1 MLRTNDGHK
10 MTTSESLRQERQA
23 RAARGAKQEESK
35 WYGGGVNHRLGC
47 HRRKQGRIT
56 VNADSLITFG
66 NATNS
71 TRCFACTFQVTEDS
85 PERWVLLR
93 LLIVHGNFLF
103 MHGSSGAIRKN
114 EIESRLLRGLPVNA
128 TALAREFLVSE
139 DAIRRDLRAL
149 AAEGKCKRVYGG
161 GLPISPDGVPFEH
174 RLLNGSKEKRALA
187 LAALTLVSEASTVFL
202 DSGSTNLAL
211 AIEMPP
217 DRSLTIATNSISIAS
232 ALLDRKNFKVIV
244 LGGEIDRETGAAIGL
259 SAIREAER
267 LSFDLCFLGACAV
280 SVSLGIGAF
289 QMADAEFKRTLIA
302 RSDRIGALVTMDK
315 VETRA
320 PFQVAALAVLDHV
333 VLESGTSEE
342 IISTFSNAGPKVII
356 GQP

>member
-1 MLRTNDGHK
+1 L
-10 MTTSESLRQERQA
+10 
-23 RAARGAKQEESK
+23 
-35 WYGGGVNHRLGC
+35 Y
-47 HRRKQGRIT
+47 
-56 VNADSLITFG
+56 F
-66 NATNS
+66 
-71 TRCFACTFQVTEDS
+71 
-85 PERWVLLR
+85 
-93 LLIVHGNFLF
+93 LIVHGNFLF
-103 MHGSSGAIRKN
+103 VHGTSGAIRKN

-128 TALAREFLVSE
+128 TALAKEFLVSE

-161 GLPISPDGVPFEH
+161 GLPISPDVPFEH
-174 RLLNGSKEKRALA
+174 RLLNDSKEKRALA

-211 AIEMPP
+211 AREMPP

-232 ALLDRKNFKVIV
+232 VLLERKNFKVIV

-302 RSDRIGALVTMDK
+302 RSDRTAALVTMDK

-342 IISTFSNAGPKVII
+342 IVSTFSNAGPKVII

>member
-1 MLRTNDGHK
+1 VN
-10 MTTSESLRQERQA
+10 SL
-23 RAARGAKQEESK
+23 
-35 WYGGGVNHRLGC
+35 
-47 HRRKQGRIT
+47 
-56 VNADSLITFG
+56 
-66 NATNS
+66 
-71 TRCFACTFQVTEDS
+71 CFLV
-85 PERWVLLR
+85 
-93 LLIVHGNFLF
+93 VHGKFLF
-103 MHGSSGAIRKN
+103 MHGSAGPIRKN
-114 EIESRLLRGLPVNA
+114 EIETRLLRGLPVNA
-128 TALAREFLVSE
+128 TALAEEFLVSQ

-161 GLPISPDGVPFEH
+161 GLPISPGGVPFEH
-174 RLLNGSKEKRALA
+174 RLLNDTKEKRALA

-211 AIEMPP
+211 AREMPP

-267 LSFDLCFLGACAV
+267 LNFDLCFLGACAV
-280 SVSLGIGAF
+280 SASLGIGAF
-289 QMADAEFKRTLIA
+289 HMADAEFKRTLIA
-302 RSDRIGALVTMDK
+302 RSDRTAALVTMDK

-320 PFQVAALAVLDHV
+320 PFQVAALAFLDHV

-342 IISTFSNAGPKVII
+342 TVSTFSNAGPEVII

>member
-1 MLRTNDGHK
+1 V
-10 MTTSESLRQERQA
+10 
-23 RAARGAKQEESK
+23 RAPLKSDPL
-35 WYGGGVNHRLGC
+35 Y
-47 HRRKQGRIT
+47 
-56 VNADSLITFG
+56 F
-66 NATNS
+66 
-71 TRCFACTFQVTEDS
+71 
-85 PERWVLLR
+85 
-93 LLIVHGNFLF
+93 LIVHGNFLF
-103 MHGSSGAIRKN
+103 VHGSSGAIRKS

-128 TALAREFLVSE
+128 TALAKEFLVSE

-161 GLPISPDGVPFEH
+161 GLPISPDGIPFEH
-174 RLLNGSKEKRALA
+174 RLLNHSKEKRALA
-187 LAALTLVSEASTVFL
+187 LAALTLVSEVSTLFL
-202 DSGSTNLAL
+202 DSSSTNLAL
-211 AIEMPP
+211 AREMPL

-232 ALLDRKNFKVIV
+232 VLLDRKNFKVIV
-244 LGGEIDRETGAAIGL
+244 LGGEIDRETGAALGL

-267 LSFDLCFLGACAV
+267 LSFDLCFIGACAV

-289 QMADAEFKRTLIA
+289 QLADAEFKRTLIA
-302 RSDRIGALVTMDK
+302 RSDRTAALVTMDK

-342 IISTFSNAGPKVII
+342 IVSTFSNAGPKVII

>member
-1 MLRTNDGHK
+1 LFF
-10 MTTSESLRQERQA
+10 L
-23 RAARGAKQEESK
+23 
-35 WYGGGVNHRLGC
+35 
-47 HRRKQGRIT
+47 
-56 VNADSLITFG
+56 F
-66 NATNS
+66 
-71 TRCFACTFQVTEDS
+71 
-85 PERWVLLR
+85 
-93 LLIVHGNFLF
+93 VHGNFLF
-103 MHGSSGAIRKN
+103 MHGSSGAIRKS

-128 TALAREFLVSE
+128 TALAKEFLVSE

-149 AAEGKCKRVYGG
+149 ATEGKCKRVYGG
-161 GLPISPDGVPFEH
+161 GLPISPEGVPFEL
-174 RLLNGSKEKRALA
+174 RLLNDSKEKRALA
-187 LAALTLVSEASTVFL
+187 LAAVTLVSEALTVFL

-211 AIEMPP
+211 AREMPA

-232 ALLDRKNFKVIV
+232 ALLGRKNFKVIV

-289 QMADAEFKRTLIA
+289 HMADAEFKRTLIA
-302 RSDRIGALVTMDK
+302 RSDRTAALVTMDK

-342 IISTFSNAGPKVII
+342 IVSTFSNAGPEVILA
-356 GQP
+356 QS

>member
-1 MLRTNDGHK
+1 
-10 MTTSESLRQERQA
+10 
-23 RAARGAKQEESK
+23 
-35 WYGGGVNHRLGC
+35 
-47 HRRKQGRIT
+47 
-56 VNADSLITFG
+56 
-66 NATNS
+66 
-71 TRCFACTFQVTEDS
+71 
-85 PERWVLLR
+85 
-93 LLIVHGNFLF
+93 
-103 MHGSSGAIRKN
+103 MHGSTGAIRKS

-128 TALAREFLVSE
+128 TALAKEFLVSE

-149 AAEGKCKRVYGG
+149 AAQGKCKRVYGG
-161 GLPISPDGVPFEH
+161 GLPMSPDGVPFEH
-174 RLLNGSKEKRALA
+174 RLLSDSKEKRSLA
-187 LAALTLVSEASTVFL
+187 LAALTLISEATTVFL

-211 AIEMPP
+211 AREMPQ

-232 ALLDRKNFKVIV
+232 ALLDRKNLRVIV

-302 RSDRIGALVTMDK
+302 RSDRTAALVTMDK

-320 PFQVAALAVLDHV
+320 PFQVAPLAALDHI

-342 IISTFSNAGPKVII
+342 IVSTFSNAGPKVIL